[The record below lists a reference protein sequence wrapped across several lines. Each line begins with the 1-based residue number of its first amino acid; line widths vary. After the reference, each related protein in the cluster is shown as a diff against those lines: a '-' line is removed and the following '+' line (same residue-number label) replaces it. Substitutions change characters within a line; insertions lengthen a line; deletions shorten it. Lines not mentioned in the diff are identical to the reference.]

1 MITKASSFL
10 EGTHAELTH
19 QCSLLIPQ
27 RKPGAL
33 AYLDFSKVFGKV
45 PCQNFFPYLEK
56 QLSLKGML
64 CHAQEPA
71 QGKEDIPKDENAL
84 VLMDNCKSQG
94 LTGIDAGRVLAHIFN

>member
-1 MITKASSFL
+1 
-10 EGTHAELTH
+10 
-19 QCSLLIPQ
+19 
-27 RKPGAL
+27 
-33 AYLDFSKVFGKV
+33 
-45 PCQNFFPYLEK
+45 
-56 QLSLKGML
+56 ML